1 MYAAFAFVSPHSY
14 HHPSGRA
21 NYLPQAAFSKKS
33 KAFPTKKTTKQNK
46 TNTQTKKKT
55 CKKATTYQSKLTF
68 FNLGSPGNPFNDVN
82 PTLINDKFSKLLNS
96 SVSPTIVVDR
106 QLSRFSSFTF
116 KIRSTKAI
124 SRFMFNKYVH
134 S

>member
-21 NYLPQAAFSKKS
+21 NYLPQA
-33 KAFPTKKTTKQNK
+33 
-46 TNTQTKKKT
+46 
-55 CKKATTYQSKLTF
+55 TYQSKLTF

-106 QLSRFSSFTF
+106 QLSRLSSFTF